1 MGKKGK
7 KTLRKS
13 LMKKTRGGSG
23 LYKEKPLE
31 KTKKSNPEFLI
42 NNTDLG

>member
-1 MGKKGK
+1 
-7 KTLRKS
+7 
-13 LMKKTRGGSG
+13 MKDTRGGGGVSGGSG

-31 KTKKSNPEFLI
+31 KTRKSNPEFLI